1 MARLGGGEVE
11 EGQHSLDGRYR
22 GEEEEEELQRIERE
36 EEEEEW
42 RQMERKKPRGGI
54 CLYQCG

>member
-1 MARLGGGEVE
+1 ME
-11 EGQHSLDGRYR
+11 EGQHSLDGHYR

>member
-1 MARLGGGEVE
+1 MALLGGGEVE
-11 EGQHSLDGRYR
+11 EGQRSLDGRHQ
-22 GEEEEEELQRIERE
+22 GEEEKEEWQRIERE